1 MQTKRRKKID
11 VDKVRQFAMQGL
23 TNEEIAYSIG
33 ISPKTLYNHIG
44 KYGRVDIDEAIQE
57 GRSRG
62 KAVITN
68 KLFTLAQ
75 SGNLGAI
82 CFYLKCHGWS
92 ERSTVDHVSSD
103 RSMAPQPISIDLSSL
118 TPRQVAAMARAAF
131 EGKAD

>member
-1 MQTKRRKKID
+1 MQTRKRKKID
-11 VDKVRQFAMQGL
+11 IDKVRQFAMQGL
-23 TNEEIAYSIG
+23 TKDEIAYSIG
-33 ISPKTLYNHIG
+33 ITPKTLYNHIG
-44 KYGRVDIDEAIQE
+44 KYGRQDIEDAISE

-68 KLFTLAQ
+68 KLFTMAQ

-103 RSMAPQPISIDLSSL
+103 GSMASQPITINLSDM
-118 TPRQVAAMARAAF
+118 TPEQVAAMAKAAF
-131 EGKAD
+131 EGKTD